1 MELGC
6 TKKLLEYLGVKP
18 EKGSAEIDPL
28 FGWTANLMVVNRR
41 KMLVVMH
48 ASSRAAFV
56 LYGLTTRALPR
67 LPELIHDGIRGLLQS
82 ECVRPEIIE
91 RYLDDLGRE
100 VVYRAN
106 SDRKAVAGCN
116 KVCQRIK
123 MLPELFETGDLYQH
137 RVLPWLNDDFLPG
150 WGYVKSY
157 EALIAQLKE
166 RYGGSVQSCRALE
179 LEVSL
184 ELHTPCKRRIVVPD
198 DMNFSQFHDVLQ
210 NCFEWNNNHLHM
222 FVTEVDADGYPAA
235 IICPDWDGMEKPESV
250 QVQHS
255 TKVMLRD
262 VFPTRKRIVYEYD
275 FGDGWTHIIDF
286 CRVIEE
292 CPEPYPHCI
301 LAVGDAPMEDCGGP
315 EGFRQVMAVLK
326 DKKHP
331 EHRETLA
338 WVRSTWWQP
347 LDVDRINAM
356 IRNIR
361 RRMTHLWLG

>member
-18 EKGSAEIDPL
+18 EKGFAEIDSL
-28 FGWTANLMVVNRR
+28 FAWTANLMVVNRR
-41 KMLVVMH
+41 KVLVAVH
-48 ASSRAAFV
+48 GATRCAFV
-56 LYGLTTRALPR
+56 LYGLTAKVLPR

-82 ECVRPEIIE
+82 EYVRPEIIE

-116 KVCQRIK
+116 KVCGRIQ
-123 MLPELFETGDLYQH
+123 MFPELFRAGDLYQH
-137 RVLPWLNDDFLPG
+137 RVLPYLNDEPLSG
-150 WGYVKSY
+150 SRYVLAH
-157 EALIAQLKE
+157 EALITKLKE
-166 RYGGSVQSCRALE
+166 RYGENVQSCRALE

-184 ELHTPCKRRIVVPD
+184 ELHTPCKRRIVVPE
-198 DMNFSQFHDVLQ
+198 DMNFDQFHDVLQ
-210 NCFEWNNNHLHM
+210 HCFEWRNNHLHQ
-222 FVTEVDADGYPAA
+222 FVTAVDDAGLPTEM
-235 IICPDWDGMEKPESV
+235 IHPDWDGMEEWDNV
-250 QVQHS
+250 QVLDS
-255 TKVMLRD
+255 TKVMLCD

-286 CRVIEE
+286 CRVIED

-326 DKKHP
+326 DKKHL
-331 EHRETLA
+331 EYRETLA

-356 IRNIR
+356 IRNVR
-361 RRMTHLWLG
+361 RRITYLWLG